1 MESGVT
7 PFFLPISENQ
17 GVQDTIT
24 KKTMEQQLNLHD
36 KQESPPVH
44 NIGELNTFHHK
55 IYEDVPLTAD
65 IAFYW
70 FTTEVSEHK
79 VTTLWIEWAQKLLQ
93 AGYSSTQII
102 QLSQFTNTENQI
114 TLIGLTNVILD
125 ELSIDI
131 NDFGTILKYKAI
143 YCIQLKLESNENV
156 FSILESLEKI
166 FLDYPAAFLY
176 DFHVLYLAYKELREE
191 GEQNYWEGLSFRNK
205 EMYVKQYLNN
215 WIKKP
220 QSQLY
225 QKWEKKPRIQKIVE
239 YYLLNKY
246 ALTLSFVIIVS
257 IISYCFWLM
266 YKLSEDNIIT
276 KVMPIFGFIIFIMNL
291 IFYIAKINN
300 KKS

>member
-1 MESGVT
+1 M
-7 PFFLPISENQ
+7 
-17 GVQDTIT
+17 
-24 KKTMEQQLNLHD
+24 
-36 KQESPPVH
+36 
-44 NIGELNTFHHK
+44 
-55 IYEDVPLTAD
+55 
-65 IAFYW
+65 
-70 FTTEVSEHK
+70 
-79 VTTLWIEWAQKLLQ
+79 
-93 AGYSSTQII
+93 
-102 QLSQFTNTENQI
+102 
-114 TLIGLTNVILD
+114 
-125 ELSIDI
+125 
-131 NDFGTILKYKAI
+131 
-143 YCIQLKLESNENV
+143 ESNENV

-246 ALTLSFVIIVS
+246 TLILSFVIIVS